1 MGVIARS
8 YRSEDIQFMW
18 EEEMEEEG
26 FEEKLPD
33 KSRSL
38 RKTSVRKRLETEIK
52 KRKGKLKEK
61 VSKKRTLSK
70 YRRKAANAKERERMK
85 KMNDVFDT
93 LKSVIPAEN
102 RGDDDDEKET
112 KVTTLRSAIAYIN
125 CLKQL
130 IEDCDAG
137 LVDKTQFDNKEKGDS
152 EPKDK
157 INNKAFIS
165 NSKKIK
171 KEKKNSKAV

>member
-1 MGVIARS
+1 ME
-8 YRSEDIQFMW
+8 SENIV
-18 EEEMEEEG
+18 EI
-26 FEEKLPD
+26 LPD

-38 RKTSVRKRLETEIK
+38 RKTSVKKRLETEIK
-52 KRKGKLKEK
+52 KRSGKVKEK
-61 VSKKRTLSK
+61 ISNKRTLSK

-85 KMNDVFDT
+85 KMNVVFDT

-102 RGDDDDEKET
+102 GGDDEDMKDT

-137 LVDKTQFDNKEKGDS
+137 LVDKTEFSHTNS
-152 EPKDK
+152 ENIEGKNK
-157 INNKAFIS
+157 INVKDLS
-165 NSKKIK
+165 VCSKKMVTKNK
-171 KEKKNSKAV
+171 KFEASEIQGD